1 MTTSFAGFARQ
12 LQGQPG
18 VQLNPLVDQSERPDA
33 GFSDQNMACAIRAKR
48 GPIHRAFPVT
58 AGTFLRRLGKADTIR
73 KNALN
78 EGMVH
83 VYEAVNSGVQT
94 CVVSRLVPSAAK
106 IKYAVA
112 YIGSGAVLTASVS
125 GGAVTDVSVSSA
137 GTGFM
142 PDSIVSLSF
151 AGTGIGAM
159 ATATVNAAGE
169 IASALI
175 TSGGTGYS
183 APPAAYVP
191 SAIQYRVEDAEP
203 VGGFFVSLK
212 HLECFNDGIKI
223 EIHADVK
230 RENGVLAP
238 NDEISMVLRDHE
250 GNTIF
255 TASGSL
261 NPDAKDDFG
270 KSNYLGDIIARL
282 APDVLEAVFDTPSSI
297 PVDSQAYGYDAAGR
311 IKWAK
316 SGVLV
321 CFDEGGTAYL
331 LEDYI
336 RSRLQLT
343 NTRFGYDYISATGSQ
358 STALL
363 TQLGMLSYN
372 TNRQLRFSAPGWMTP
387 EQAIIFVEQMNF
399 PSSETAHLIHAF
411 WCPVKSDDPLG
422 VNPPGFFGTES
433 LNIAYAC
440 RRNAV
445 LDSNGLARKNY
456 AIAGRQF
463 PVNRTGLSQTIT
475 LDPGQESALANAKI
489 NPVVFS
495 TFSGGQLCVFIDSLT
510 QAPVVNSLRKLISVA
525 DMASAIDNLVVRIAN
540 DNLQLP
546 MDDCIGR
553 TTRDVRNLLERASAS
568 KWLIPS
574 AELEGNSFALDI
586 RPNAARPFDTMDVR
600 YWCSYDRTT
609 RVIMV
614 QQTLSRFSQ
623 GG

>member
-18 VQLNPLVDQSERPDA
+18 VQLNPLADQSERPDA
-33 GFSDQNMACAIRAKR
+33 GFTDQNMAVAIRAKR

-58 AGTFLRRLGKADTIR
+58 AGTFLRRLGKADSIR

-83 VYEAVNSGVQT
+83 VYEAVNNGVQS
-94 CVVSRLVPSAAK
+94 CIVSRLVPASAR
-106 IKYAVA
+106 IKYAAA
-112 YIGSGAVLTASVS
+112 YIGSGAVLSVS
-125 GGAVTDVSVSSA
+125 AAGGAVTAVAVTA
-137 GTGFM
+137 GGAGYM
-142 PDSIVSLSF
+142 PNSTIALSF
-151 AGTGIGAM
+151 SGVGAGAA

-169 IASALI
+169 IASI
-175 TSGGTGYS
+175 SVTSGGSGYAT
-183 APPAAYVP
+183 APTASVP
-191 SAIQYRVEDAEP
+191 STVQYRVEEEEP
-203 VGGFFVSLK
+203 VGGFFMSLK
-212 HLECFNDGIKI
+212 HLECFNDGIKV

-230 RENGVLAP
+230 RENGVAVA
-238 NDEISMVLRDHE
+238 NEEISLVLRDHE
-250 GNTIF
+250 NSTIF

-261 NPDAKDDFG
+261 SPDAKDDFG

-282 APDVLEAVFDTPSSI
+282 APDVLEAVFDTPSAI
-297 PVDSQAYGYDAAGR
+297 PVDSPAYGYDAAGR
-311 IKWAK
+311 VKWAR
-316 SGVLV
+316 SSTLM
-321 CFDEGGTAYL
+321 CFDEGDTSYVL
-331 LEDYI
+331 DDYI
-336 RSRLQLT
+336 RARLQLT

-363 TQLGMLSYN
+363 TQLGQLSYN
-372 TNRQLRFSAPGWMTP
+372 TNRQFRFSAPGWMTP

-411 WCPVKSDDPLG
+411 WCPVRSDDPLG
-422 VNPPGFFGTES
+422 VNPPGFFGAES

-445 LDSNGLARKNY
+445 LDANGLAKKNY
-456 AIAGRQF
+456 AIAGRAF
-463 PVNRTGLSQTIT
+463 PVNRTGLSQAIT
-475 LDPGQESALANAKI
+475 LDPGQESALAGAKI

-510 QAPVVNSLRKLISVA
+510 QAPVVNSLRKLIAVA
-525 DMASAIDNLVVRIAN
+525 DMSAAIDNLVVRIAN

-546 MDDCIGR
+546 MDDCISR
-553 TTRDVRNLLERASAS
+553 TRRDVTNLLERANAS

-586 RPNAARPFDTMDVR
+586 RPNAARPFDTMDIR

-614 QQTLSRFSQ
+614 SQTIARFS
-623 GG
+623 

>member
-191 SAIQYRVEDAEP
+191 SAIQYRVEDEEP

-250 GNTIF
+250 GHTIF

-568 KWLIPS
+568 KWLITS

>member
-58 AGTFLRRLGKADTIR
+58 AGTFMRRLGKADTIR

-78 EGMVH
+78 EGMAH
-83 VYEAVNSGVQT
+83 VYEAVNNGVQT
-94 CVVSRLVPSAAK
+94 CIVSRLVPASAK

-112 YIGSGAVLTASVS
+112 YIGAGAVLTASVT

-142 PDSIVSLSF
+142 PDSTVALSF
-151 AGTGIGAM
+151 TGAGVGAM
-159 ATATVNAAGE
+159 ATATVNSVGE
-169 IASALI
+169 IASISI

>member
-250 GNTIF
+250 GHTIF

-568 KWLIPS
+568 KWLITS

-586 RPNAARPFDTMDVR
+586 RRNAARPFDTMDVR
-600 YWCSYDRTT
+600 YWCSYDGTT

>member
-33 GFSDQNMACAIRAKR
+33 GFSDQSMACAIRAKR

-58 AGTFLRRLGKADTIR
+58 AGTFLRHLGKADTIR

-250 GNTIF
+250 GHTIF

>member
-250 GNTIF
+250 GHTIF

-586 RPNAARPFDTMDVR
+586 RRNAARPFDTMDVR
-600 YWCSYDRTT
+600 YWCSYDGTT

>member
-58 AGTFLRRLGKADTIR
+58 AGTFMRHLGKADTIR

-78 EGMVH
+78 EGMAH
-83 VYEAVNSGVQT
+83 VYEAVNNGVQT

>member
-250 GNTIF
+250 GHTIF

-600 YWCSYDRTT
+600 YWCSYDGTT

>member
-83 VYEAVNSGVQT
+83 VFEAVNNGVQT
-94 CVVSRLVPSAAK
+94 CVVSRLVPASAK

-112 YIGSGAVLTASVS
+112 YIGTGAELAASVS
-125 GGAVTDVSVSSA
+125 GGEVSGVSVTA
-137 GTGFM
+137 GGTGFM
-142 PDSIVSLSF
+142 PDSAVTLSF
-151 AGTGIGAM
+151 YGSGTGAT
-159 ATATVNAAGE
+159 ATATVNSAGE
-169 IASALI
+169 ISAISI
-175 TSGGTGYS
+175 TSGGAGYA
-183 APPAAYVP
+183 APPTVSFASV
-191 SAIQYRVEDAEP
+191 QYRVEDSEP
-203 VGGFFVSLK
+203 VSGFFVSLK

-230 RENGVLAP
+230 RENGALVA
-238 NDEISMVLRDHE
+238 NDEISLVLRDHE
-250 GNTIF
+250 NGTIF

-261 NPDAKDDFG
+261 DPDAKDDFG

-282 APDVLEAVFDTPSSI
+282 APDILEAVFDTPSAI
-297 PVDSQAYGYDAAGR
+297 PVDSAAYGYDAAGR

-316 SGVLV
+316 SSVLV

-331 LEDYI
+331 LGDYI

-363 TQLGMLSYN
+363 TQLGQLSYN

-387 EQAIIFVEQMNF
+387 EQAIIFIEQMNF

-445 LDSNGLARKNY
+445 LDANGLARKNY
-456 AIAGRQF
+456 AIAGRNF

-475 LDPGQESALANAKI
+475 LDPGKESAIANAKI

-525 DMASAIDNLVVRIAN
+525 DMASAIDNLVVRISN

-553 TTRDVRNLLERASAS
+553 TTRDVRNLLERAASS

-574 AELEGNSFALDI
+574 AELEGNSFALDV

-600 YWCSYDRTT
+600 YWCSYDRTA

>member
-83 VYEAVNSGVQT
+83 VFEAVNNGVQT
-94 CVVSRLVPSAAK
+94 CVVSRLVPASAK

-112 YIGSGAVLTASVS
+112 YIGTGAELAASVS
-125 GGAVTDVSVSSA
+125 GGEVSGVSITA
-137 GTGFM
+137 GGTGFM
-142 PDSIVSLSF
+142 PDSSVTLSF
-151 AGTGIGAM
+151 SGAGAGAT
-159 ATATVNAAGE
+159 ATATVNSVGE
-169 IASALI
+169 ISTISI
-175 TSGGTGYS
+175 TSGGAGYTVHPTVSVAS
-183 APPAAYVP
+183 AV
-191 SAIQYRVEDAEP
+191 QYRVEDSEP
-203 VGGFFVSLK
+203 VSGFFVSLK

-230 RENGVLAP
+230 RENGALVA
-238 NDEISMVLRDHE
+238 NDEISLVLRDHE
-250 GNTIF
+250 NSTIF

-261 NPDAKDDFG
+261 DPDAKDDFG

-282 APDVLEAVFDTPSSI
+282 APDILEAVFDTPSAI
-297 PVDSQAYGYDAAGR
+297 PVDSSAYGYDAAGR

-316 SGVLV
+316 SSVLV
-321 CFDEGGTAYL
+321 CFDEGGTAYVL
-331 LEDYI
+331 DDYI

-363 TQLGMLSYN
+363 TQLGQLSYN

-387 EQAIIFVEQMNF
+387 EQAIIFIEQMNF

-445 LDSNGLARKNY
+445 LDANGLARKNY
-456 AIAGRQF
+456 AIAGRNF

-475 LDPGQESALANAKI
+475 LDPGQESAIANAKI

-525 DMASAIDNLVVRIAN
+525 DMASAIDNLVVRISN

-553 TTRDVRNLLERASAS
+553 TTRDVRNLLERAASS

-574 AELEGNSFALDI
+574 AELEGNSFALDV

-600 YWCSYDRTT
+600 YWCSYDRTA

>member
-18 VQLNPLVDQSERPDA
+18 VQLNPLIDQSERPDA

-250 GNTIF
+250 GHTIF

>member
-58 AGTFLRRLGKADTIR
+58 AGTFLRHLGKADTIR

-250 GNTIF
+250 GHTIF

>member
-238 NDEISMVLRDHE
+238 NDEISMVLLDHE

-586 RPNAARPFDTMDVR
+586 RRNAARPFDTMDVR
-600 YWCSYDRTT
+600 YWCSYDGTT